1 MVRELTSRLE
11 EYLKVKN
18 LILVANGTLALHI
31 AIKLFKLKGRVI
43 TTPFSFPATS
53 SALVWEGCK
62 PVYVDI
68 NRNSFN
74 IDLSEKKLEKNING
88 IVATHVFGNP
98 CDVEEINKLS
108 RLHGIPTIFDAA
120 HCFGVTMGGRSIL
133 SSGDASV
140 LSFHATK
147 IFHTVEGGALV
158 LKDTALYE
166 EAKRIINFG
175 FNEKGLPQNLGI
187 NAKMNEIEAAFGLA
201 NLDQIDE
208 IMAAYEH
215 RYNVYNQHIDARF
228 LRQEIS
234 ANCAHNCSYFPIV
247 CPDEKIR
254 EKVVECLISN
264 EIFPRRYFFP
274 SLDTVEIFNS
284 SRNCPVSQDL
294 ADRILCLPIYY
305 DLPIET
311 ALKISKLINSTVN

>member
-11 EYLKVKN
+11 DYLKVKN

-31 AIKLFKLKGRVI
+31 AIKLFKLKGPVI

-53 SALVWEGCK
+53 SALVWEGCE

-74 IDLSEKKLEKNING
+74 IDLSETSFQTGAQAVL
-88 IVATHVFGNP
+88 ATHVFGNP
-98 CDVEEINKLS
+98 CNVDEIK
-108 RLHGIPTIFDAA
+108 RLCKVHSIPAIFDAA
-120 HCFGVTMGGRSIL
+120 HCFGVTMGGTSIL
-133 SSGDASV
+133 NSGDASV

-147 IFHTVEGGALV
+147 IFHTVEGGALIV
-158 LKDTALYE
+158 KNNELYE

-175 FNEKGLPQNLGI
+175 FNERGRPQDLGI
-187 NAKMNEIEAAFGLA
+187 NAKMNEVEAAFGLA

-208 IMAAYEH
+208 IMAAYEQ
-215 RYNVYNQHIDARF
+215 RYAIYDDNISDLF

-234 ANCAHNCSYFPIV
+234 ANCAHNYSYFPIV
-247 CPDEKIR
+247 CPDETIR
-254 EKVVECLISN
+254 EKVLECLASN
-264 EIFPRRYFFP
+264 EIFPRRYFSP
-274 SLDTVEIFNS
+274 SLDTVEIFTS

-311 ALKISKLINSTVN
+311 VLKTSKLINSTL